1 MGLVRRFPRK
11 VDCAP
16 LMQAQDLISAGTALF
31 ILGMIWLRTRMHYT
45 RKIRGPMQLQRAGQI
60 YFAVAIALLLLG
72 WLLAPAVGHALS
84 PDAGT
89 PVPILRFVWFM
100 ATYLVFIM
108 VHRVLQSRGVE
119 VFKGIL

>member
-1 MGLVRRFPRK
+1 ME
-11 VDCAP
+11 D
-16 LMQAQDLISAGTALF
+16 QDIISALAALF

-45 RKIRGPMQLQRAGQI
+45 RRIVGPMKLRPAGRI
-60 YFAVAIALLLLG
+60 YFAVVIALLLLG
-72 WLLAPAVGHALS
+72 WAVAPAVGHALS

-119 VFKGIL
+119 VFKGTL

>member
-1 MGLVRRFPRK
+1 MRRFPRK

-45 RKIRGPMQLQRAGQI
+45 RKIRGPMRLQRAGQI

-72 WLLAPAVGHALS
+72 WLVAPAVGHALS

-119 VFKGIL
+119 VFKGTL

>member
-1 MGLVRRFPRK
+1 MRCFPRK

-60 YFAVAIALLLLG
+60 YFAAAIALLLLG
-72 WLLAPAVGHALS
+72 WVLAPW
-84 PDAGT
+84 AGRLFWPAT
-89 PVPILRFVWFM
+89 PAAFLRGAWFL
-100 ATYLVFIM
+100 ATYFVFIP
-108 VHRVLQSRGVE
+108 VHRLLKARGVE
-119 VFKGIL
+119 VFKAAQ